1 MGLPPSR
8 PTRETARLQ
17 SRENLR
23 GSCRYTTFLGT
34 HYSRRWKIKFGKN
47 ERPVS
52 RRTRGEVL
60 GDYSASQIGCPL
72 DFVTIRDFFAP
83 SHRRSTS
90 PKRGATMRRFIPRV
104 TFSSSQSKCAIGDT
118 HTRSIRARNGLPHY
132 TGSRFAPM
140 CSANHRQPKREASRH
155 LTMRLLVSVN
165 YRDRVLFPKFWE
177 VHG

>member
-1 MGLPPSR
+1 LDIPHRDVNSSMGLPPSR

-17 SRENLR
+17 SRENLW
-23 GSCRYTTFLGT
+23 GSCRYTTFLRT

-60 GDYSASQIGCPL
+60 GGYSASQIGCPL

-90 PKRGATMRRFIPRV
+90 PKRGAIMRRFIPRA

-118 HTRSIRARNGLPHY
+118 HTLGPSGLA
-132 TGSRFAPM
+132 TVCRITQGAGSLPCALRIT
-140 CSANHRQPKREASRH
+140 ASRNVRPH
-155 LTMRLLVSVN
+155 VT
-165 YRDRVLFPKFWE
+165 
-177 VHG
+177 